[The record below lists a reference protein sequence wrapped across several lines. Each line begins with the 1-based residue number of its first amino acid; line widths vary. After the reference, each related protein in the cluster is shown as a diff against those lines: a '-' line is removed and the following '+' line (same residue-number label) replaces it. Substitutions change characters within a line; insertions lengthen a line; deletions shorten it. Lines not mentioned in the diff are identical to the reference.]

1 MIKSKIR
8 ELISSSFSLFRNKP
22 KLGHRVLIYH
32 SIGSKVLGESSGIN
46 SLSKEKFVQH
56 VKFLNNYKTVS
67 SELFDSNYSD
77 LEISITF
84 DDGYLDN
91 LTFAAPIL
99 IENKIPF
106 TVFVSSDFI
115 NDLNNNCM
123 NKSDLVELSLM
134 EGVTIGS
141 HGKSHCHLT
150 KCKPKDLTNE
160 LEFSKNYIE
169 DVISKKVDTISYPY
183 GDVNLFV
190 ANSAE
195 KVGYKY
201 GFSSRFDINNS
212 NKNNLLLNRSFIHSV
227 DNTKI
232 LKQKIEGDWD
242 WFKYRYSNPQKKV

>member
-1 MIKSKIR
+1 MKSKIR
-8 ELISSSFSLFRNKP
+8 ESISLFFSMFRQSP
-22 KLGHRVLIYH
+22 KLGHRSIIYH
-32 SIGSKVLGESSGIN
+32 SIGSEVIGDYSGLN
-46 SLSKEKFVQH
+46 SLSKETFIEH
-56 VKFLNNYKTVS
+56 IEFLKNYKIVS

-106 TVFVSSDFI
+106 TVFVSTDFI
-115 NDLNNNCM
+115 DNKNNNCM
-123 NKSDLVELSLM
+123 NKKDLLELSLM
-134 EGVTIGS
+134 KGVTIGS

-150 KCKPKDLTNE
+150 KCKSKE
-160 LEFSKNYIE
+160 LIHELDYSRKYIE
-169 DVISKKVDTISYPY
+169 DVINKKVDTISYPY

-190 ANSAE
+190 ATSAK

-212 NKNNLLLNRSFIHSV
+212 ISNNLLLNRSFIHSG
-227 DNTKI
+227 DNIKI

-242 WFKYRYSNPQKKV
+242 WFKYRYPNPQK

>member
-1 MIKSKIR
+1 
-8 ELISSSFSLFRNKP
+8 
-22 KLGHRVLIYH
+22 LGHRLLIYH
-32 SIGSKVLGESSGIN
+32 SIGSEVLGDPSGIN
-46 SLSKEKFVQH
+46 SLSKEKFIQH

-91 LTFAAPIL
+91 LTFAAPL
-99 IENKIPF
+99 LVENKIPF

-115 NDLNNNCM
+115 DDLNNNCM
-123 NKSDLVELSLM
+123 NKTDLIELSLM

-150 KCKPKDLTNE
+150 RCKPKEIVNE
-160 LEFSKNYIE
+160 LEYSKKYIE
-169 DVISKKVDTISYPY
+169 DVISKSVNTISYPY
-183 GDVNLFV
+183 GDVNLNV
-190 ANSAE
+190 ANSA
-195 KVGYKY
+195 KNSGYKY
-201 GFSSRFDINNS
+201 GFSSRFDINTVNR
-212 NKNNLLLNRSFIHSV
+212 NDLLLNRSFIHSR

-232 LKQKIEGDWD
+232 LKEKIEGDWD